1 MTIKCHRTHTEYIYD
16 SNGTFVSKPG
26 EATQKTRLMMPGM
39 VNRERKVKEP
49 VLRVNE
55 YESQNE
61 EVILFF
67 GMSQGGGR
75 PHGSN

>member
-1 MTIKCHRTHTEYIYD
+1 M
-16 SNGTFVSKPG
+16 
-26 EATQKTRLMMPGM
+26 ARLSLNPEKRLRKRVFMMPGI